1 MVRSWETRV
10 LVQCWG
16 RMISGRVLE
25 RDSEN
30 STLDGVPSGY
40 VKIAIENDQL

>member
-1 MVRSWETRV
+1 MGDQGPGAM
-10 LVQCWG
+10 LG
-16 RMISGRVLE
+16 PHISGRVLE